1 MRKWRGDREENDWML
16 KNSDRREVLTG
27 LLGIAALTALPAMAA
42 TVPARGLRAVL
53 LGTQGGPNFNLTRG
67 ETASVVVIDDRLY
80 LVDCGYG
87 ALGALVR
94 ANLNYRDVGQVFL
107 THLHDDHVADLVS
120 LMGHQWTGGRIAPT
134 VVHGPAG
141 TKRLVKAAIQY
152 NEVNEQIRLVD
163 EARSARV
170 ASLFNAREIAGSAT
184 PAVIFSDAD
193 LTVRAVENTQYP
205 AESKQ
210 RTPQRSL
217 SLRFDARGR
226 SIVFS
231 GDTAY
236 SQNLVQLATG
246 ADVLVCEGMQVAAT
260 RRSFDERV
268 KAGAYADNPEGIW
281 SHIVGTHTPL
291 DVAGRMAREAGVRTL
306 VLNHLIPGGWNPEL
320 DDEFY
325 RRDAAREFGGEIIV
339 GRDGLE
345 I

>member
-1 MRKWRGDREENDWML
+1 ML
-16 KNSDRREVLTG
+16 KDRDRRRVLRG
-27 LLGIAALTALPAMAA
+27 LVGLAAVAALPARAV

-67 ETASVVVIDDRLY
+67 ETASVVVIDERLY

-107 THLHDDHVADLVS
+107 THLHDDHVADVVS
-120 LMGHQWTGGRIAPT
+120 LMGHQWTGGRVLPT

-170 ASLFNAREIAGSAT
+170 ASLFSAREIAAT
-184 PAVIFSDAD
+184 PAAQVVFRDAD
-193 LTVRAVENTQYP
+193 LTVRAAENTHYP
-205 AESKQ
+205 ADSKQ

-236 SQNLVQLATG
+236 SQNLVQLARG
-246 ADVLVCEGMQVAAT
+246 ADVLVCEGMHVAAT
-260 RRSFDERV
+260 RQSFDERV

-281 SHIVGTHTPL
+281 AHIAGTHTPL
-291 DVAGRMAREAGVRTL
+291 DVAGRMAREAGVHTL

-320 DDEFY
+320 DDAFY
-325 RRDAAREFGGEIIV
+325 RREAAREFGGEIIV

>member
-1 MRKWRGDREENDWML
+1 MNSERG
-16 KNSDRREVLTG
+16 KADRRTVLRG
-27 LLGIAALTALPAMAA
+27 LVGLA
-42 TVPARGLRAVL
+42 TVATMPTLAADPARAASGSMQAIL

-94 ANLNYRDVGQVFL
+94 AKLNYRNVGHVFL
-107 THLHDDHVADLVS
+107 THLHDDHTADLVS
-120 LMGHQWTGGRIAPT
+120 LMGHQWTGGRVTAT
-134 VVHGPAG
+134 LVHGPAG
-141 TKRLVKAAIQY
+141 TQRLVAAAIRY
-152 NEVNEQIRLVD
+152 NEVNEQVRLVD
-163 EARSARV
+163 EARSARI
-170 ASLFNAREIAGSAT
+170 AKLFSAKEIAASAT
-184 PAVIFSDAD
+184 PQRIFSDGD
-193 LTVRAVENTQYP
+193 LTVSAVENTHYP
-205 AESKQ
+205 MEA
-210 RTPQRSL
+210 RRRMPQRSL

-231 GDTAY
+231 GDTAW
-236 SQNLVQLATG
+236 SQNLVQLSRG
-246 ADVLVCEGMQVAAT
+246 ADVLVCEAMHVEAT

-281 SHIVGTHTPL
+281 AHIVAAHTPL

-320 DDEFY
+320 DDDFY
-325 RRDAAREFGGEIIV
+325 RGEAAREFKGEIVV
-339 GRDGLE
+339 GRDGME